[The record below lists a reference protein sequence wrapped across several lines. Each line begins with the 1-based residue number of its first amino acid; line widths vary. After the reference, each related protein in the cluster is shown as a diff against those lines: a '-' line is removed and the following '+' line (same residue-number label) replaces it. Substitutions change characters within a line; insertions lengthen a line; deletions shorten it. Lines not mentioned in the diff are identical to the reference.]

1 MWGDNSFGQLGSGDK
16 IDRMSG
22 DDAVQIVLPEGPIKT
37 MSCGWR
43 HTLALT
49 RSGELYVW
57 GHTLGYG
64 FQGKGDMVEDETQ
77 EEHTSPVRVG
87 LWRQSLQ
94 RKLEH
99 QNSNTPKTP
108 THPKH
113 RYHSTSRKLQ
123 IDVLR
128 M

>member
-77 EEHTSPVRVG
+77 EEHTSPVRGVRVRSTRI
-87 LWRQSLQ
+87 LIISL
-94 RKLEH
+94 KYFEFHCITHSHLCTFDIIT
-99 QNSNTPKTP
+99 NVVCITP
-108 THPKH
+108 
-113 RYHSTSRKLQ
+113 
-123 IDVLR
+123 
-128 M
+128 